1 MPTIVNHPELGEIEF
16 PDGISE
22 EEMLKA
28 IEAHSN
34 QGFETP
40 MPGDDDISQ
49 GLPAGANASTLPAP
63 PTVPIPPVGTSG
75 YTPEQLRLYGS
86 PEQQSAIRFQQVWGN
101 VPLSNEPLPETIA
114 KNLHLTPTDVQ
125 DAWDILAHGESLD
138 APSRQPTKA
147 AQVVAGAGNVINKA
161 SASMASPEGVALMM
175 SGAGPVPEIG
185 KAIQLAYAGKMAAD
199 IPRAATEAGAV
210 FGNPKSTLQEKV
222 EAGGDLALN
231 IAMTGGLIRH
241 GTKAG
246 PKLSGPE
253 QLRYLDRSI
262 ENLKASEPGQM
273 VPKEIAD
280 RIDLRVQKLE
290 ARKAAV
296 QQQIE
301 EAETNLKAEAEK
313 RGLETVLTPIDPH
326 TDAPWQ
332 GGTYS
337 RIGPDG
343 KMHVDPNTFH
353 DILKDLSPE
362 KQKQFIESLPDE
374 EFLHSRV
381 SNADALEY
389 FNNLTTAEKAIVRR
403 RYAGSE
409 GDQFSDTQLGHEA
422 IRGAL
427 QQMSRVTPREVA
439 EARGMGLSPKM
450 LYGLE
455 KTLLRLR
462 ERYSTKASTTQRDL
476 LTRIQKN
483 VESGLNKE
491 ERAAI
496 DTSEAAPELA
506 PTSEN
511 VPFAT
516 RRTPA
521 VQGVEDMLKESN
533 VKDLTARAFELGRK
547 VKTKEEVKDLIRLGI
562 KAKDDMDAFFAQGK
576 ALPAEKK
583 EAWFTS
589 PDFSDVPM
597 RPQIV
602 TEALEKATG
611 FDLGKKKPGETF
623 PVPMTKAELDALT
636 SEVRKELDA
645 SKNATP
651 AEVHGNVQPQPGE
664 GAGQVPAQ
672 SGGPGVQLREE
683 PAAAG
688 PGQANPEEVLRLGTQ
703 VAREIK
709 ETAAAFRKKDEP
721 LPPFP
726 KYPELPKG
734 VPPEQ
739 RKAAF
744 DAWHKKIDEHR
755 DAVAKWEAEWPEKE
769 PIITKADNGVIR
781 AITRDPKG
789 GWRVTSFSK
798 FGNEGKYAP
807 WGHREYPTRAEAI
820 RQEAPR
826 DPLIHAE
833 EMPDVLT
840 EAEIKAMRDNPAAKR
855 REKGQQS
862 DELPLTPGSKDAP
875 RNTAELGLPQITK
888 EPVTAAKIADLTKE
902 HLSVAKPSFAN
913 FLDDV
918 KKRFGDVQPGQ
929 VREAWEDATWQRLM
943 DAPGSE
949 LEGLVKRLGLTETLG
964 DSPIPDIR
972 EKTQPRTT
980 STPMFPKPAMTV
992 METPAR
998 RANAI
1003 ARIGEKLIGQ
1013 ALRKSADWKRK
1024 GVKPED
1030 IGWWRVKEGQ
1040 LPAFREVTPEELNS
1054 PDLGS
1059 ALTQGSAESR
1069 GGPKTLPG
1077 KAAPE
1082 TVTKRL
1088 VALQDRATGRV
1099 DLVSVYKTGR
1109 GAVYAADP
1117 TKTGERIHTPLQEL
1131 LAKKTIAGQSR
1142 FVPRYSVLLDEPVQG
1157 FRQSF
1162 RNEAEFQERFGAEA
1176 ADEAKR
1182 RAEVGEEPLAEGMEK
1197 PPERGLLFRGEEAKP
1212 DDLRAMSDLLMG
1224 EGELTQEG
1232 MQENLEAL
1240 FAENRPKNPATG
1252 EPVPLT
1258 IRQLK
1263 GLDALVWAR
1272 DRLQEISQEKGR
1284 PVSSEVALSNLI
1296 EYIHENAYLGRSRL
1310 AAKLGYELRIPP
1322 KPVPGRTQGKAAPKG
1337 SSAGSTPAAF
1347 RRPTKAELEWG
1358 VTKIGWG
1365 AQQALRAI
1373 GRQMGATNVR
1383 GPITRAIVRWRDAAD
1398 NIASNAGRQAE
1409 RGVEVNLEN
1418 NSALERAA
1426 LLTYRQTNKG
1436 TPALLDAAQAAVE
1449 ARLPQFEAERNSKA
1463 VEQGRL
1469 MLNSIEF
1476 LRDPANAARVD
1487 RANEYFSQAVGTQ
1500 FGLENSA
1507 GIAFTSREN
1516 YTPQVYDASGF
1527 SDDALLFPSRILG
1540 HRFTQAQNFPSYF
1553 DAYQA
1558 GYYPMKFD
1566 GAAVLGNRIRRGQKR
1581 VQYRLWL
1588 DRLKATMDPRTG
1600 EAIASETIPYDVTL
1614 ANGTVETRY
1623 RPPSEEYELFSIAP
1637 GQRPIAVRKGY
1648 KDLLDVLTMQSPLSK
1663 SAPFRAA
1670 LNLSAVLKHGV
1681 ILIGDT
1687 FHPSRIGQYGA
1698 SILGLEPKI
1707 WKIGNKGASALDYAD
1722 AEMDRA
1728 VQKGFIS
1735 QEEVDW
1741 ARGTETVRLGPSSV
1755 DLSRRQILEFGQ
1767 REGLN
1772 IGRVTDSLYRHF
1784 IDEIPGLS
1792 QFNRW
1797 TFDKVTRGLMAERFV
1812 SEFIRQNKK
1821 FPNMD
1826 ARTLMGNIVRDLNFR
1841 FGSIGRQGL
1850 FRNPVMR
1857 DITQLAFLAPQWIEG
1872 LAQSEARVYARLLTA
1887 PIRTA
1892 FEAATGAEKR
1902 PVFGTLGRSMARGL
1916 AAYVVLTQAMNFI
1929 TRGHGTWD
1937 NEEEG
1942 HKLDAWIP
1950 DVTGKTPGYFIS
1962 PLSVFA
1968 EVTHDMVKYLGSAN
1982 KSVDAVAKIVGNK
1995 LGPWG
2000 RVFTTLAFRE
2010 NERGEK
2016 LTTSASVAKE
2026 AASKLFPAPISLSK
2040 PLRAAAHA
2048 VAPESVAPNRPGEMQ
2063 RQLTASAGFKLDP
2076 AHTEIQRIY
2085 DRANDWLRKTK
2096 QKREED
2102 VYSPTENAFLPQLRR
2117 AIRDGDNGGAMQ
2129 LIEKLRYGTGDF
2141 SGRTD
2146 EQIAKAMAKYAKAPF
2161 TGTLEKEQAFYA
2173 DLKPAEQKVYD
2184 AAMEAKAKE
2193 FEKFIELFEKRP
2205 ERKE

>member
-1 MPTIVNHPELGEIEF
+1 MPVIVEHPELGEISF
-16 PDGISE
+16 PDDVSE

-34 QGFETP
+34 EGFETP
-40 MPGDDDISQ
+40 MPGDDDLSI

-63 PTVPIPPVGTSG
+63 PQVPIPPVGTSG

-86 PEQQSAIRFQQVWGN
+86 PEQQSALRFKQLWEN

-114 KNLHLTPTDVQ
+114 KKLHLTPTDVQ

-138 APSRQPTKA
+138 APSRQPTKT

-185 KAIQLAYAGKMAAD
+185 KAIQLAYAAKMGAE
-199 IPRAATEAGAV
+199 IPKAATEAGTV

-231 IAMTGGLIRH
+231 IAMTGGLLKH

-290 ARKAAV
+290 ARKADV
-296 QQQIE
+296 QKQVA
-301 EAETNLKAEAEK
+301 EAETNLKSEAEK
-313 RGLETVLTPIDPH
+313 RGLETVLSPTDPQ

-337 RIGPDG
+337 RIAPDG

-374 EFLHSRV
+374 EFLHSHV

-403 RYAGSE
+403 RYAGGE
-409 GDQFSDTQLGHEA
+409 GDNFSDTQLGHEA

-439 EARGMGLSPKM
+439 EARGIGLSPKM

-462 ERYSTKASTTQRDL
+462 ERYSTKASTSQREL

-483 VESGLNKE
+483 VEGGLNKE

-496 DTSEAAPELA
+496 DSSEAAPESA
-506 PTSEN
+506 ATTDEN

-521 VQGVEDMLKESN
+521 TEGAEEMMREGLDLKNQTNRSY
-533 VKDLTARAFELGRK
+533 ELGRK
-547 VKTKEEVKDLIRLGI
+547 VTSKEEIKDLIRMREQKKDEFNALRAKLNAATKEERMKMLMDPEIGNQLAVLGI
-562 KAKDDMDAFFAQGK
+562 HGGQLFNEM
-576 ALPAEKK
+576 
-583 EAWFTS
+583 
-589 PDFSDVPM
+589 
-597 RPQIV
+597 
-602 TEALEKATG
+602 LEKATG
-611 FDLGKKKPGETF
+611 SVPSKMEPGEKP
-623 PVPMTKAELDALT
+623 PVPMTQGELDALT
-636 SEVRKELDA
+636 SDVRKELDA

-651 AEVHGNVQPQPGE
+651 AEVHGHVQPSAGE
-664 GAGQVPAQ
+664 GAGQVPAKG
-672 SGGPGVQLREE
+672 SGAGVQLREE

-688 PGQANPEEVLRLGTQ
+688 PQANKEALLRL
-703 VAREIK
+703 
-709 ETAAAFRKKDEP
+709 
-721 LPPFP
+721 
-726 KYPELPKG
+726 
-734 VPPEQ
+734 EQ
-739 RKAAF
+739 
-744 DAWHKKIDEHR
+744 
-755 DAVAKWEAEWPEKE
+755 AEQ
-769 PIITKADNGVIR
+769 
-781 AITRDPKG
+781 
-789 GWRVTSFSK
+789 S
-798 FGNEGKYAP
+798 
-807 WGHREYPTRAEAI
+807 
-820 RQEAPR
+820 
-826 DPLIHAE
+826 
-833 EMPDVLT
+833 
-840 EAEIKAMRDNPAAKR
+840 PAAKR
-855 REKGQQS
+855 REKGQQGE
-862 DELPLTPGSKDAP
+862 ELPLTPGSKEAP
-875 RNTAELGLPQITK
+875 RNTAELGLPQVTK
-888 EPVTAAKIADLTKE
+888 EPVTAAKIAELTKE

-972 EKTQPRTT
+972 EKTQARAT
-980 STPMFPKPAMTV
+980 STPMFPKPAMTI

-1024 GVKPED
+1024 GVKAED

-1077 KAAPE
+1077 KPAPE

-1099 DLVSVYKTGR
+1099 ELVSVYKTGR

-1162 RNEAEFQERFGAEA
+1162 KNEAEFQERFGAEA

-1182 RAEVGEEPLAEGMEK
+1182 RAEVGEEPMAEGMEK

-1212 DDLRAMSDLLMG
+1212 DDLRAMHDLLMG
-1224 EGELTQEG
+1224 EGDIAGEAGPET
-1232 MQENLEAL
+1232 MQANLEAL
-1240 FAENRPKNPATG
+1240 FVENRPKNSATG

-1296 EYIHENAYLGRSRL
+1296 EYIHENEYLGRSQL
-1310 AAKLGYELRIPP
+1310 ANKLSRELRVTP
-1322 KPVPGRTQGKAAPKG
+1322 KPVPGRAQGKATPDSGTG
-1337 SSAGSTPAAF
+1337 SSGNTPAAF
-1347 RRPTKAELEWG
+1347 RKPTKAELEWG

-1365 AQQALRAI
+1365 AQQALRAL
-1373 GRQMGATNVR
+1373 GRQIGATNVR

-1426 LLTYRQTNKG
+1426 LITYRQTNKG
-1436 TPALLDAAQAAVE
+1436 TPALLDAAKAAVE
-1449 ARLPQFEAERNSKA
+1449 ARLPQFEAERNTKA

-1487 RANEYFSQAVGTQ
+1487 RANEYFSKAVGTQ
-1500 FGLENSA
+1500 FALENSA
-1507 GIAFTSREN
+1507 GIAFSSKDN

-1588 DRLKATMDPRTG
+1588 DRLKATLDPKTG

-1698 SILGLEPKI
+1698 SILGLEPKV

-1741 ARGTETVRLGPSSV
+1741 ARGTETVRLGPNTV

-1826 ARTLMGNIVRDLNFR
+1826 ARSLMGDIVKDLNFR

-1857 DITQLAFLAPQWIEG
+1857 DINQVLFLAPQWIEG

-1916 AAYVVLTQAMNFI
+1916 AAYMVLTQAMNFI

-1942 HKLDAWIP
+1942 HKMDAWIP
-1950 DVTGKTPGYFIS
+1950 DITGKTPGYFIS

-1968 EVTHDMVKYLGSAN
+1968 EVTHDMVKYLGSTN
-1982 KSVDAVAKIVGNK
+1982 KSVDALAKIVGNK

-2016 LTTSASVAKE
+2016 LTTTASVAKE

-2040 PLRAAAHA
+2040 PIRAVAHA
-2048 VAPESVAPNRPGEMQ
+2048 VAPETVAPNRPGEMQ

-2102 VYSPTENAFLPQLRR
+2102 VYTPTENAFLPQLRR
-2117 AIRDGDNGGAMQ
+2117 AIRDDDNSGAMQ
-2129 LIEKLRYGTGDF
+2129 LIEKLRYGVGDF

-2161 TGTLEKEQAFYA
+2161 TGTLEKEKAFYA
-2173 DLKPAEQKVYD
+2173 DLSPAEQKVYD
-2184 AAMEAKAKE
+2184 AAMAAKANE

-2205 ERKE
+2205 ERRE

>member
-1 MPTIVNHPELGEIEF
+1 MPTIVNHPDLGEIEF
-16 PDGISE
+16 PDGVSE

-40 MPGDDDISQ
+40 MPGDDDVS
-49 GLPAGANASTLPAP
+49 GGMPAGGNPPRTAVPAP
-63 PTVPIPPVGTSG
+63 TPGMPL
-75 YTPEQLRLYGS
+75 TPEQYPLYGS
-86 PEQQSAIRFQQVWGN
+86 PEQQSALRSIQAQPFQRLEP
-101 VPLSNEPLPETIA
+101 PLNLPEEIS
-114 KNLHLTPTDVQ
+114 KGLHLTPTDVQ

-138 APSRQPTKA
+138 SQSRPPTKT
-147 AQVVAGAGNVINKA
+147 AQVLAGTGNVINKA
-161 SASMASPEGVALMM
+161 SASLASPEGVALML

-185 KAIQLAYAGKMAAD
+185 KAIQLAYAAKMASD
-199 IPRAATEAGAV
+199 IPRAATEAGTV

-231 IAMTGGLIRH
+231 VAMTGSLMKH
-241 GTKAG
+241 GTSAG
-246 PKLSGPE
+246 VKLSAPE
-253 QLRYLDRSI
+253 QVRYLDRSI
-262 ENLKASEPGQM
+262 ENLKASEPGQTL
-273 VPKEIAD
+273 PKEIAD

-290 ARKAAV
+290 AKKADV
-296 QQQIE
+296 QKQIE

-313 RGLETVLTPIDPH
+313 RGLETVLSHIDPQ
-326 TDAPWQ
+326 TGEAWQ
-332 GGTYS
+332 GGNYS
-337 RIGPDG
+337 KIGPDG
-343 KMHVDPNTFH
+343 KMHVDPATFH

-374 EFLHSRV
+374 EFLHSHV
-381 SNADALEY
+381 SHADALEY
-389 FNNLTTAEKAIVRR
+389 FNNLTTAEKALVRR

-409 GDQFSDTQLGHEA
+409 GDKFSDTQLGHEA

-439 EARGMGLSPKM
+439 EARGLGLSPKM

-455 KTLLRLR
+455 KTLRRLR
-462 ERYSTKASTTQRDL
+462 ERYSTKASTSQKEL
-476 LTRIQKN
+476 LNRIQKN
-483 VESGLNKE
+483 VEGGLNKE

-496 DTSEAAPELA
+496 DSSEAAPELA
-506 PTSEN
+506 PASEN

-521 VQGVEDMLKESN
+521 TEGAEQMMREGLDLKNQTNRSY
-533 VKDLTARAFELGRK
+533 ELGRK
-547 VKTKEEVKDLIRLGI
+547 VTSKEEIKDLIRMREQKKDEFNALRAKLNAASKEERMKMLMDPEIGNQLAVLGI
-562 KAKDDMDAFFAQGK
+562 HGGQLFNEM
-576 ALPAEKK
+576 
-583 EAWFTS
+583 
-589 PDFSDVPM
+589 
-597 RPQIV
+597 
-602 TEALEKATG
+602 LEKATG
-611 FDLGKKKPGETF
+611 SVPSKMQPGEKP
-623 PVPMTKAELDALT
+623 PVPMTQGELDALT

-664 GAGQVPAQ
+664 GAGQVPAKG
-672 SGGPGVQLREE
+672 SGAGVQLREE
-683 PAAAG
+683 PATAAA
-688 PGQANPEEVLRLGTQ
+688 QANPEKVLRLD
-703 VAREIK
+703 
-709 ETAAAFRKKDEP
+709 ET
-721 LPPFP
+721 
-726 KYPELPKG
+726 
-734 VPPEQ
+734 
-739 RKAAF
+739 
-744 DAWHKKIDEHR
+744 
-755 DAVAKWEAEWPEKE
+755 
-769 PIITKADNGVIR
+769 
-781 AITRDPKG
+781 
-789 GWRVTSFSK
+789 
-798 FGNEGKYAP
+798 
-807 WGHREYPTRAEAI
+807 
-820 RQEAPR
+820 
-826 DPLIHAE
+826 
-833 EMPDVLT
+833 
-840 EAEIKAMRDNPAAKR
+840 PAAKR
-855 REKGQQS
+855 RDKGQHGE
-862 DELPLTPGSKDAP
+862 ELPLTPGSKDAP
-875 RNTAELGLPQITK
+875 RNTEELGLPQVTK

-972 EKTQPRTT
+972 EKTQARAT
-980 STPMFPKPAMTV
+980 STPMFPKPALTV

-1077 KAAPE
+1077 KPAPE

-1131 LAKKTIAGQSR
+1131 IAKKTIAGQSR

-1162 RNEAEFQERFGAEA
+1162 KNEADFQERFAAEA

-1182 RAEVGEEPLAEGMEK
+1182 RGEVGEEPLAEGMEK

-1284 PVSSEVALSNLI
+1284 PISSEVALSNLI

-1322 KPVPGRTQGKAAPKG
+1322 KPVPGRAQGKAAQGSG
-1337 SSAGSTPAAF
+1337 SSSAAAKTPAAF

-1365 AQQALRAI
+1365 AQQALRAL

-1426 LLTYRQTNKG
+1426 LITYRQTNKG
-1436 TPALLDAAQAAVE
+1436 TPALLDAARAAVE
-1449 ARLPQFEAERNSKA
+1449 ARLPQFEAERNAKA

-1487 RANEYFSQAVGTQ
+1487 RANEYFSKAVGTQ
-1500 FGLENSA
+1500 FALENSA

-1588 DRLKATMDPRTG
+1588 DRLKATLDPRTG
-1600 EAIASETIPYDVTL
+1600 EEIASETIPYDVTL

-1698 SILGLEPKI
+1698 SILGLEPKV
-1707 WKIGNKGASALDYAD
+1707 WKIGNKGSSALDYAD

-1741 ARGTETVRLGPSSV
+1741 ARGTETVRMGPSSV

-1826 ARTLMGNIVRDLNFR
+1826 ARSLMGDIVKDLNFR

-1857 DITQLAFLAPQWIEG
+1857 DVTQVLFLAPQWIEG
-1872 LAQSEARVYARLLTA
+1872 LAQSEARVYGRLLTA

-1916 AAYVVLTQAMNFI
+1916 AAYMVLTQAMNFI

-1937 NEEEG
+1937 NEEDG

-1950 DVTGKTPGYFIS
+1950 DITGKTPGYFIS

-2016 LTTSASVAKE
+2016 LTTTASVAKE

-2048 VAPESVAPNRPGEMQ
+2048 IAPESVAPNRPGEMQ

-2102 VYSPTENAFLPQLRR
+2102 VYTPTENAFLPQLRR

-2184 AAMEAKAKE
+2184 AAMESKAKE

>member
-1 MPTIVNHPELGEIEF
+1 VPTIVQHPELGEIEF
-16 PDGISE
+16 PDDVSE

-34 QGFETP
+34 EGFETP
-40 MPGDDDISQ
+40 MPGDDDLSL

-63 PTVPIPPVGTSG
+63 PQVPIPPVGTSG

-86 PEQQSAIRFQQVWGN
+86 PEQQSALRFKQLWEN

-114 KNLHLTPTDVQ
+114 KKLHLTPTDVQ

-138 APSRQPTKA
+138 APSRQPTKT

-185 KAIQLAYAGKMAAD
+185 KAIQLAYAAKMGAE
-199 IPRAATEAGAV
+199 IPKAATEAGTV

-231 IAMTGGLIRH
+231 IAMTGGLLKH

-290 ARKAAV
+290 ARKADV
-296 QQQIE
+296 QKQVA
-301 EAETNLKAEAEK
+301 EAETNLKSEAEK
-313 RGLETVLTPIDPH
+313 RGLETVLSPTDPQ

-374 EFLHSRV
+374 EFLHSHV

-389 FNNLTTAEKAIVRR
+389 FNNLTTAEKAVVRR
-403 RYAGSE
+403 RYAGAE
-409 GDQFSDTQLGHEA
+409 GDNFSDTQLGHEA

-439 EARGMGLSPKM
+439 EARGVALTPKM

-462 ERYSTKASTTQRDL
+462 ERYSTKASTAQRDL
-476 LTRIQKN
+476 LNRIQKN
-483 VESGLNKE
+483 VEGGLNKE

-496 DTSEAAPELA
+496 DSSEAAPELA
-506 PTSEN
+506 PASEN

-547 VKTKEEVKDLIRLGI
+547 VTSKEEVKDLIRLGL
-562 KAKDDMDAFFAQGK
+562 KAKDEMDAFFARGK
-576 ALPAEKK
+576 ALPREQKL
-583 EAWFTS
+583 EWMTS

-611 FDLGKKKPGETF
+611 FDPGKKKPGDSF

-651 AEVHGNVQPQPGE
+651 AEVDGNVQPQPGE

-672 SGGPGVQLREE
+672 SGGAGVQLREE

-688 PGQANPEEVLRLGTQ
+688 PQANKEALLRLGD
-703 VAREIK
+703 K
-709 ETAAAFRKKDEP
+709 AAAFRKPENINEAARHNDAIGYYQKQLEKAKARGDQAAARAFEGNIAT
-721 LPPFP
+721 LSAQLNDFYGHKPPGQG
-726 KYPELPKG
+726 E
-734 VPPEQ
+734 E
-739 RKAAF
+739 
-744 DAWHKKIDEHR
+744 
-755 DAVAKWEAEWPEKE
+755 
-769 PIITKADNGVIR
+769 
-781 AITRDPKG
+781 
-789 GWRVTSFSK
+789 SF
-798 FGNEGKYAP
+798 
-807 WGHREYPTRAEAI
+807 
-820 RQEAPR
+820 
-826 DPLIHAE
+826 
-833 EMPDVLT
+833 
-840 EAEIKAMRDNPAAKR
+840 PAAKR
-855 REKGQQS
+855 RDKGQQGE
-862 DELPLTPGSKDAP
+862 ELPLTPGSKDAP
-875 RNTAELGLPQITK
+875 RNTAELGLPQVTK
-888 EPVTAAKIADLTKE
+888 EPVTPAKIAELTKE

-972 EKTQPRTT
+972 EKTQPRAT

-1013 ALRKSADWKRK
+1013 ALRKTADWKRK

-1040 LPAFREVTPEELNS
+1040 LPAFRELTPEELNS

-1077 KAAPE
+1077 KPAPE

-1099 DLVSVYKTGR
+1099 DLVSVYKMGR
-1109 GAVYAADP
+1109 GGVYAADP

-1162 RNEAEFQERFGAEA
+1162 KNEADFQERFGAEA

-1212 DDLRAMSDLLMG
+1212 DDLRAMHDLLMG
-1224 EGELTQEG
+1224 EGDIAGEAGPET
-1232 MQENLEAL
+1232 MQANLEAL
-1240 FAENRPKNPATG
+1240 FVENRPKNSATG

-1296 EYIHENAYLGRSRL
+1296 EYIHENEYLGRSQL
-1310 AAKLGYELRIPP
+1310 ANKLSRELRVTP
-1322 KPVPGRTQGKAAPKG
+1322 KPVPGRAQGKAAPEG
-1337 SSAGSTPAAF
+1337 SSSSEGTPAAF
-1347 RRPTKAELEWG
+1347 RKPTKAELEWG

-1365 AQQALRAI
+1365 AQQALRAL
-1373 GRQMGATNVR
+1373 GRQIGATNVR

-1426 LLTYRQTNKG
+1426 LITYRQTNKG
-1436 TPALLDAAQAAVE
+1436 TPALLDAAKAAVE

-1487 RANEYFSQAVGTQ
+1487 RANEYFSKAVGTQ
-1500 FGLENSA
+1500 FALENSA
-1507 GIAFTSREN
+1507 GIAFTSKEN

-1566 GAAVLGNRIRRGQKR
+1566 GSAVLGNRIRRGQKR

-1588 DRLKATMDPRTG
+1588 DRLKATLDPKTG

-1698 SILGLEPKI
+1698 SILGLEPKV

-1741 ARGTETVRLGPSSV
+1741 ARGTETVRLGPNTV

-1826 ARTLMGNIVRDLNFR
+1826 ARTLMGDIVRDLNFR

-1872 LAQSEARVYARLLTA
+1872 LAQSEARVYSRLMTA

-1916 AAYVVLTQAMNFI
+1916 AAYMVLTQAMNFI

-1942 HKLDAWIP
+1942 HKMDAWIP
-1950 DVTGKTPGYFIS
+1950 DITGKTPGYFIS

-2016 LTTSASVAKE
+2016 LTSTASVAKE

-2048 VAPESVAPNRPGEMQ
+2048 IAPESVAPNRPGEMQ

-2102 VYSPTENAFLPQLRR
+2102 VYTPTENAFLPQLRR
-2117 AIRDGDNGGAMQ
+2117 AIRDDDNSGAMQ
-2129 LIEKLRYGTGDF
+2129 LIEKLRYGVGDF

-2161 TGTLEKEQAFYA
+2161 TGTLEKEKAFYA
-2173 DLKPAEQKVYD
+2173 DLSPAEQKVYD
-2184 AAMEAKAKE
+2184 AAMAAKANE

-2205 ERKE
+2205 ERRE